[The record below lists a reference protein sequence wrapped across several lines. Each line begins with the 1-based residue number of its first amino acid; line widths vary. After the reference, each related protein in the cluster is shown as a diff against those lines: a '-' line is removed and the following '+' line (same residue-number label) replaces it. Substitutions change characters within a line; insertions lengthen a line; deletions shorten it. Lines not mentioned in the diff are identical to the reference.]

1 MENYWV
7 KSFLGGVYL
16 LMKKTIITDLL
27 VSNRRLQMVIRRM
40 GQHQRPI

>member
-7 KSFLGGVYL
+7 KSVLGGVYL
-16 LMKKTIITDLL
+16 LMKKTITTDLL